1 MLQMF
6 RLIYMVQKYKILI
19 FTGKYNP
26 CMKVTGYLFLLKI
39 KLKKWE
45 AEGSNPQFPHQ
56 VPLSMGVAASKYLK
70 EQYIIGW
77 MEWRKIDIE
86 DYDIRHCIDIQY
98 TLSAV
103 NIL

>member
-26 CMKVTGYLFLLKI
+26 CIKVTGCLFLLKL

-45 AEGSNPQFPHQ
+45 AEGSNPQPPHQ
-56 VPLSMGVAASKYLK
+56 VPMEVSMGVAASKYLK
-70 EQYIIGW
+70 E
-77 MEWRKIDIE
+77 
-86 DYDIRHCIDIQY
+86 
-98 TLSAV
+98 
-103 NIL
+103 